1 MNRIS
6 VARGK
11 ITISNE
17 NKQAMKEEIFKIDD
31 SATREEC
38 VCVLNLV
45 QKLYTQEDVKAFKAK
60 AHEKFPFVSAF
71 E

>member
-1 MNRIS
+1 
-6 VARGK
+6 
-11 ITISNE
+11 
-17 NKQAMKEEIFKIDD
+17 MKEEIFKIDD